1 MPAPKRKLTCEARQL
16 SNTKFLSPYILSS
29 ISTSEAGSKDKESFE
44 SSQTRCMGWPTV
56 SRRACS
62 LALMAFTCTK
72 VHIKI
77 THNVGV
83 EVQFKRY
90 KVTSRSTGTF
100 LHVASLHKG
109 VQTAEVIPERCFPRA
124 FGMTVYLHTVSA
136 QSDSGMHK

>member
-1 MPAPKRKLTCEARQL
+1 MRSAPTAQYQVPKPVYSVINKHKRGWFQGYL
-16 SNTKFLSPYILSS
+16 
-29 ISTSEAGSKDKESFE
+29 KESFA
-44 SSQTRCMGWPTV
+44 SSQTRCLGWPTV

-62 LALMAFTCTK
+62 LALMTFTCTK
-72 VHIKI
+72 VDIKI
-77 THNVGV
+77 TYNVGV

-124 FGMTVYLHTVSA
+124 FGVTVYLHTVSA